1 MKELGITY
9 EEVYDLLHRACTTIS
24 PDVLHLMKNAARDE
38 THQEARVFLETMIDN
53 VAQATKKDKP
63 VCQSPGFPTVWI
75 RFGQAFDMDPLLS
88 YLPRAL
94 TEATKAGLIRPS
106 IVHPLTRH
114 NPGDSSGL
122 GVPNVELRHVP
133 GQEFVEIIMS
143 AKGCGA
149 ELGNVSKILTPAT
162 LGKNYEG
169 LKRLVLDTVINA
181 GGFPCPPSAIGIG
194 LGGQMD
200 VSAKLS
206 REAISTR
213 SWLDHNPDP
222 LLDQLETEL
231 LEDINRLGIGPA
243 GIGGKTTTLAV
254 KMAFAAT
261 HTAICPVTINFH
273 CWVAR
278 RFGVRIY
285 PDGRRESLFQVEE

>member
-1 MKELGITY
+1 MRELGITY
-9 EEVYDLLHRACTTIS
+9 EEVYDLLHHACTTIS

-38 THQEARVFLETMIDN
+38 THEEARVFLETMIEN
-53 VAQATKKDKP
+53 VAQATKLDKP
-63 VCQSPGFPTVWI
+63 VCQSPGYPTVWI
-75 RFGQAFDMDPLLS
+75 SFGQAFNMDPLLS

-114 NPGDSSGL
+114 NPGDSTGK

-133 GQEFVEIIMS
+133 GQEYVEIILS

-181 GGFPCPPSAIGIG
+181 GGFPARRPLSA
-194 LGGQMD
+194 LALAD
-200 VSAKLS
+200 K
-206 REAISTR
+206 
-213 SWLDHNPDP
+213 W
-222 LLDQLETEL
+222 
-231 LEDINRLGIGPA
+231 
-243 GIGGKTTTLAV
+243 TLAPNS
-254 KMAFAAT
+254 AARPSVPET
-261 HTAICPVTINFH
+261 GWITTPIR
-273 CWVAR
+273 CWTSWK
-278 RFGVRIY
+278 
-285 PDGRRESLFQVEE
+285 PSC